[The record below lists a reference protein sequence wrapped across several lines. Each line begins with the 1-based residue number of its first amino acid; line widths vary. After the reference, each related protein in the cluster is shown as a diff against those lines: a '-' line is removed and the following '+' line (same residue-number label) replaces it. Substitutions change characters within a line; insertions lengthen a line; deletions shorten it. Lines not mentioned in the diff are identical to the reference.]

1 MINVREYLDAQGRS
15 PYAKWFG
22 RLSAETAAKVAI
34 TVTRMSQGNLSSI
47 KSVGEGVMERKV
59 DWGPG
64 YRVYFAWDGP
74 TLIIL
79 LGGGS
84 KKSQDA
90 DIKAAKACWQ
100 DYRGR
105 KKTRS

>member
-1 MINVREYLDAQGRS
+1 MIDVREYIDARGRS
-15 PYAKWFG
+15 PYRIWFE
-22 RLSAETAAKVAI
+22 RLPAQAAAKVA
-34 TVTRMSQGNLSSI
+34 VAVARMSQGSLSDA
-47 KSVGEGVMERKV
+47 KGVGERVMERRI

-64 YRVYFAWDGP
+64 YRIYFGWDGP

-84 KKSQDA
+84 KKGQQA

-100 DYRGR
+100 DYRKR
-105 KKTRS
+105 KRN

>member
-1 MINVREYLDAQGRS
+1 MIDIREYVDAQGRS
-15 PYAKWFG
+15 PYGSWFE
-22 RLSAETAAKVAI
+22 RLSAQAAAKIAI
-34 TVTRMSQGNLSSI
+34 AVTRMSQGNLTNA
-47 KSVGEGVMERKV
+47 KGVGEGVMERKI

-84 KKSQDA
+84 KKGQDA
-90 DIKAAKACWQ
+90 DIKAAKAYWQ
-100 DYRGR
+100 DYRRR
-105 KKTRS
+105 KQN

>member
-1 MINVREYLDAQGRS
+1 VTDVREYADAQGRS
-15 PYAKWFG
+15 PYGRWFA
-22 RLSAETAAKVAI
+22 RLSGQAAAKVAI
-34 TVTRMSQGNLSSI
+34 AITRMSQGNVSGM
-47 KSVGEGVMERKV
+47 KSVGEGVMERKI

-64 YRVYFAWDGP
+64 YRIYLAWDGP

-84 KKSQDA
+84 KKGQDA

-100 DYRGR
+100 DYRKR
-105 KKTRS
+105 KPRS